1 MTPTAKNT
9 AVSGKRSVPP
19 STADIAS
26 NGQKPGLAWGSRS
39 FAAAAIDHPNVAGAT
54 DFGRLPDGACYLV
67 LELLKGESLRDE
79 VRKGPMPLERA
90 LVIMR
95 DIANGVAAAH
105 AKNIVHRDLKPEN
118 VMLVEREGMQLED
131 EGCLSVPGFTA
142 TVPRPTRVVVRAYDR
157 HGTPQTI
164 DGADL
169 LARALQHEL
178 DHLDGKL
185 FLDRIHGIKRDVIV
199 RKIRK
204 LDRAGKW

>member
-1 MTPTAKNT
+1 MLRPLVKYGAAGLHTPAAPVTAFDAQLGT
-9 AVSGKRSVPP
+9 LVDDMIETMYAAPG
-19 STADIAS
+19 I
-26 NGQKPGLAWGSRS
+26 GLAAPQIGVPLRV
-39 FAAAAIDHPNVAGAT
+39 AVIDLTG
-54 DFGRLPDGACYLV
+54 GKKGG
-67 LELLKGESLRDE
+67 ELLT
-79 VRKGPMPLERA
+79 
-90 LVIMR
+90 LV
-95 DIANGVAAAH
+95 N
-105 AKNIVHRDLKPEN
+105 PEI
-118 VMLVEREGMQLED
+118 VEREGMQLED

-142 TVPRPTRVVVRAYDR
+142 TVPRPTRVVVRALDR

-164 DGADL
+164 DGTDL